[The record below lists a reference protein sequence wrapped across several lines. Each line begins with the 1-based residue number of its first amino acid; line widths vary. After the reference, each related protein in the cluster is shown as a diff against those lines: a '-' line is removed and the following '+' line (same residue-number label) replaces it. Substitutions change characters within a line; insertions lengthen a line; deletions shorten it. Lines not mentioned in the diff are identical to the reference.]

1 MIRKL
6 FMVLAALAA
15 ASCAAPTPATETPS
29 TATVIGIDGRPLVLA
44 DGVIDTRVDNFLI
57 GHTCSSE
64 RDSATNPEPT
74 PYRGAALH
82 PAI

>member
-1 MIRKL
+1 VRDSGL
-6 FMVLAALAA
+6 LGGSFLGG
-15 ASCAAPTPATETPS
+15 
-29 TATVIGIDGRPLVLA
+29 VIDTIAGGSA
-44 DGVIDTRVDNFLI
+44 DGVIDTSVDNFLI